1 MASLETED
9 KMKLLTHNMLTSHMK
24 GVKNGYPFKILVST
38 LIKAT
43 SPPVIIAVCVF
54 VQASQVVA
62 NSVDFN
68 REFIARM
75 IPKLEWTVL
84 KSAAESV
91 ST

>member
-1 MASLETED
+1 M
-9 KMKLLTHNMLTSHMK
+9 
-24 GVKNGYPFKILVST
+24 
-38 LIKAT
+38 
-43 SPPVIIAVCVF
+43 AVC

-68 REFIARM
+68 AEFIARM